1 MSWVPGARDSSICWV
16 EGGLPQFGKREFRV
30 CGSDLA
36 RKCEL
41 LAFVP
46 TFSGI
51 ISSSL
56 WSSSIIIVVILPV
69 ILILIP
75 THPPPPPPCPPRP
88 PPCPHPRK
96 TRHQLH
102 SCHGRGNHQN
112 SGGVVSL
119 LLLLLTL
126 IIVTEVVSSS
136 SSSIISIIST
146 ISKTI

>member
-1 MSWVPGARDSSICWV
+1 MFLCPGCRVRETLLFAGLKGVCHSLENVNLEYVGVTWHENASCWLSFLPSQVSS
-16 EGGLPQFGKREFRV
+16 PHR
-30 CGSDLA
+30 CG
-36 RKCEL
+36 RH
-41 LAFVP
+41 
-46 TFSGI
+46 
-51 ISSSL
+51 
-56 WSSSIIIVVILPV
+56 VVIRPV

-119 LLLLLTL
+119 LLLLTL